1 MLSGSSRSREL
12 CKGAE
17 QEPRVTQGRTVM
29 ALAKQSC
36 SPAAPEEEQSRSGDG
51 NKGRL
56 NRPGIARQ
64 ICSGEIGQSLSG
76 TCPSQVSWS
85 GSGLDKYL
93 MARHG
98 ILGRDQVQGQWFE
111 SSF

>member
-12 CKGAE
+12 CKGGE

-36 SPAAPEEEQSRSGDG
+36 SPAAPEEEQSKSGDG

-56 NRPGIARQ
+56 T
-64 ICSGEIGQSLSG
+64 GQGL
-76 TCPSQVSWS
+76 
-85 GSGLDKYL
+85 LDKSVVV
-93 MARHG
+93 R
-98 ILGRDQVQGQWFE
+98 QVKV
-111 SSF
+111 